1 MDSFKGELYTVSFE
15 NQLSQRKFRV
25 TYQGFF
31 KQDGSFYKKT
41 SLKSTRAAI
50 DRFLRSPPRN
60 KQLSIISH
68 AAFTEAN
75 KVLDAFVKNLR
86 KSGKIAGLV
95 HKKAISKQQIQR
107 LFDCG
112 ELGLAD
118 TKNPAQLQR
127 TTWFYLGLFF
137 GRRGRENQRDMK
149 SGMLTRRQTPN
160 GIEYFELN
168 RQCPRSLPS
177 TTNYQGGL
185 AYPEDESDAKI
196 FAVPESARCP
206 VKTVKNYLAHL
217 NPKLDA
223 LFQKPRL
230 VKSGKFNPD
239 VDEIW
244 FCNVPI
250 GASTLDNMLKSMIN
264 RAGIDPYLTNHC
276 LRATSVT
283 ILSDSDCETRHIKA
297 ITGHKSDQ
305 SIESYNERPSL
316 DQQHKMSRILSNFVL
331 NSNRGSHPSTQ
342 ILENRASLLHHQSK
356 SESGEIEA
364 YPASDQIHKND
375 IAVSTN
381 TTNNVTRLEHEN
393 HFPPQLNFYNCT
405 NVQVFNNFG
414 PSN

>member
-1 MDSFKGELYTVSFE
+1 MEELNACLKSFYTSA
-15 NQLSQRKFRV
+15 R
-25 TYQGFF
+25 

-41 SLKSTRAAI
+41 SLKSIRAAI
-50 DRFLRSPPRN
+50 DRFLRSPPRS
-60 KQLSIISH
+60 KKFSITSH

-75 KVLDAFVKNLR
+75 KVLDAFVKDLR

-95 HKKAISKQQIQR
+95 HKKAISRQQIQK

-137 GRRGRENQRDMK
+137 GRRGRENQPEMK
-149 SGMLTRRQTPN
+149 SGMLTLRQTPN

-168 RQCPRSLPS
+168 RQCPGSLPS
-177 TTNYQGGL
+177 TKFNHQGGL
-185 AYPEDESDAKI
+185 ADPEVESDAKI

-206 VKTVKNYLAHL
+206 VKTVENYLAHL

-223 LFQKPRL
+223 LFQKPRH
-230 VKSGKFNPD
+230 VESGKFNPD

-250 GASTLDNMLKSMIN
+250 GASTLDNMLKSTSK

-276 LRATSVT
+276 LRATPVT

-316 DQQHKMSRILSNFVL
+316 NQQHKMSRILSNVFL
-331 NSNRGSHPSTQ
+331 TSNDGSHPSTQ
-342 ILENRASLLHHQSK
+342 IMENRASLLHHQSK
-356 SESGEIEA
+356 SGSGKIEA
-364 YPASDQIHKND
+364 YPGSDQIHKNN

-381 TTNNVTRLEHEN
+381 TTNNVTRLEQEN
-393 HFPPQLNFYNCT
+393 HFPPQLNFYYCI